1 MIAAILIS
9 ALVLGL
15 AIVLGVAVTRLVL
28 YPVLPSDLGG
38 AEDLDARA
46 HRVRIPLPDGDALDG
61 WHLPGHGHGAI
72 LLLHGF
78 GRHHDRMWRYG
89 GFLNRAGYDV
99 LAADFRSSRR
109 RGRKPTT
116 LGHHEIVDA
125 QAALDWLR
133 ALPSLAGQPNAVF
146 GESLGGSV
154 ALLLAARNPE
164 LAAVVVDGAFSNA
177 QRALED
183 SCERWAGLPGRPTAA
198 FLRWVGRSLTGH
210 DPGSVNVA
218 AAAAALADRPVMV
231 IHASEDDRLS
241 PAHATALWHAVGGK
255 GPMWTIHG
263 AGHNEG
269 WRRHRGLYEELVL
282 TFLARPMRGQG
293 PGLPGGPRA
302 TAVARSRH
310 PWVRL
315 RQSLMSGGSA

>member
-1 MIAAILIS
+1 MIAAILIP
-9 ALVLGL
+9 ALLLIL
-15 AIVLGVAVTRLVL
+15 ALAVGVAVTRLVL

-38 AEDLDARA
+38 VEDLDARA
-46 HRVRIPLPDGDALDG
+46 HLVRIPLPDGDALDG
-61 WHLPGHGHGAI
+61 WHLPGEGRGAL

-133 ALPSLAGQPNAVF
+133 ALPSLAGQPIAVL
-146 GESLGGSV
+146 GESLGGSMAV
-154 ALLLAARNPE
+154 LLAARNPA
-164 LAAVVVDGAFSNA
+164 LAAVVVDGAFANA
-177 QRALED
+177 GLALED

-198 FLRWVGRSLTGH
+198 FLRWVGRRLTGH
-210 DPGSVNVA
+210 DPGSLDVTS
-218 AAAAALADRPVMV
+218 AAAALAERPVMV
-231 IHASEDDRLS
+231 IHASADDRLS
-241 PAHATALWHAVGGK
+241 PAHATALWHAVGER
-255 GPMWTIHG
+255 GPLWFIHG

-282 TFLARPMRGQG
+282 TFLAHPMRGEG

-302 TAVARSRH
+302 TAVTQPRH
-310 PWVRL
+310 PWARL
-315 RQSLMSGGSA
+315 RQALSGLGRA

>member
-1 MIAAILIS
+1 MIVATLIS
-9 ALVLGL
+9 VLALVL
-15 AIVLGVAVTRLVL
+15 AVVLGIAVTRLVL

-46 HRVRIPLPDGDALDG
+46 HHVRIPLPDGDGLEG
-61 WHLPGHGHGAI
+61 WHLPGRGPGAL

-89 GFLNRAGYDV
+89 AFLNRAGYDV

-133 ALPSLAGQPNAVF
+133 ALPSLEGQPIGVL

-154 ALLLAARNPE
+154 ALLLAARNPD

-177 QRALED
+177 TRALED
-183 SCERWAGLPGRPTAA
+183 SCERWAGLPGKPTAA
-198 FLRWVGRSLTGH
+198 FLRWVGRRLTGH
-210 DPGSVNVA
+210 DPGSVDVA
-218 AAAAALADRPVMV
+218 AAAALLADRPVMV
-231 IHASEDDRLS
+231 IHSSEDDRLS

-255 GPMWTIHG
+255 GPMWFIHG

-282 TFLARPMRGQG
+282 TFLARPMRGEG

-302 TAVARSRH
+302 TAVIGARH
-310 PWVRL
+310 PWARL
-315 RQSLMSGGSA
+315 RHALTG